1 MTPETDFESGF
12 QELSKPLVEN
22 QLEDARDVLE
32 EKLLQ
37 HTPTTN
43 REAALLL
50 DLALANIE
58 IGGRCDG
65 LDVEAVRTVRSY
77 LSPEPN

>member
-1 MTPETDFESGF
+1 MTPEIDFEHGF
-12 QELSKPLVEN
+12 QELSRPLVEN
-22 QLEDARDVLE
+22 QLEDAREVLE
-32 EKLLQ
+32 ERLLQ
-37 HTPTTN
+37 HTPSTN

-50 DLALANIE
+50 DLALSNIE

-65 LDVEAVRTVRSY
+65 LDIQAVRAVRSY